1 MGRPPAPER
10 RDEILELA
18 IAYLAQNGLANLTM
32 RSLATAINATTS
44 VIFYQFGS
52 KDKLIEAALVR
63 ARTANLAMLEDL
75 RSSDPH
81 ASVAQ
86 AFVEIWDWWMRE
98 PPRLAYSRLNME
110 AMMTDAA
117 LSDETRAE
125 LLSYWVDYFSRWL
138 VQDGHAPADA
148 RTLSTLLL
156 ATQTGLTVDLI
167 STRDHERLRT
177 SVVHFSRF
185 LRAPRGNRTA

>member
-1 MGRPPAPER
+1 MGRPPAPQR
-10 RDEILELA
+10 REEILELA
-18 IAYLAQNGLANLTM
+18 IAYLARNGLANLTM
-32 RSLATAINATTS
+32 RGLATAINATTS

-52 KDKLIEAALVR
+52 KEKLVEAALAR
-63 ARTANLAMLEDL
+63 ARSANLAMLEHL
-75 RSSDPH
+75 RSSDPD
-81 ASVAQ
+81 ATVAQ

-125 LLSYWVDYFSRWL
+125 LLSYWIDYFTRWL
-138 VQDGHAPADA
+138 VQDGHPPADA

-167 STRDHERLRT
+167 STGEHERLRT
-177 SVVHFSRF
+177 AVLRFSRF
-185 LRAPRGNRTA
+185 LEAPTANGE

>member
-1 MGRPPAPER
+1 MARPPAPER

-32 RSLATAINATTS
+32 RNLATALGATTS

-52 KDKLIEAALVR
+52 KEKLVEAALTR
-63 ARTANLAMLEDL
+63 AREANLAMLEDL
-75 RSSDPH
+75 RSTD
-81 ASVAQ
+81 ANATVAQ
-86 AFVEIWDWWMRE
+86 AFVAIWDWWMRE

-117 LSDETRAE
+117 LSDESREE
-125 LLSYWVDYFSRWL
+125 LLSYWIDYFSHWL
-138 VQDGHAPADA
+138 VEDGHSPADA

-156 ATQTGLTVDLI
+156 AAQTGLTVDLI
-167 STRDHERLRT
+167 STGDRERLRT
-177 SVVHFSRF
+177 SVTHFSR
-185 LRAPRGNRTA
+185 LLEAPLP